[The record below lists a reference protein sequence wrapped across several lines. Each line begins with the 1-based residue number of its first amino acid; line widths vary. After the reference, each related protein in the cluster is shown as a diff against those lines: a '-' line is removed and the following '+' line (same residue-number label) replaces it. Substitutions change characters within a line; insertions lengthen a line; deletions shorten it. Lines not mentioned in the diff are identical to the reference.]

1 MANIDILQKNKKK
14 RKFAWI
20 LNSLFIGLW
29 RKAKMIKEKHS
40 QFENAIP
47 INKIVPMVKLCKYLN
62 IRYMANVAQ
71 GLQYIVELIKS
82 IISPSQTYKI
92 VD

>member
-1 MANIDILQKNKKK
+1 
-14 RKFAWI
+14 
-20 LNSLFIGLW
+20 
-29 RKAKMIKEKHS
+29 
-40 QFENAIP
+40 
-47 INKIVPMVKLCKYLN
+47 MVKLCKCLN